1 MSAVLFWSHIDGT
14 RLLNVFNNLFA
25 IVIPGKELQ
34 VSIEVNEEETEL
46 MIKVHGTLLASQGL
60 SQDMIIR
67 NEINRMIINH
77 FEGVYESRIETQT
90 PYIYFTVRGYL
101 TSFDQ
106 S

>member
-1 MSAVLFWSHIDGT
+1 MLYNGFISLFWH
-14 RLLNVFNNLFA
+14 LLILLLVPALT
-25 IVIPGKELQ
+25 IK
-34 VSIEVNEEETEL
+34 VNEEETEL